1 MQLVSKRHFVWYFM
15 MLLVECVAYGGFL
28 LVEGEYSI
36 GNKEN
41 IVLFDLLFRDHSS
54 MASAN

>member
-1 MQLVSKRHFVWYFM
+1 M

-36 GNKEN
+36 GDKEN